1 MNYKEIYRRPPI
13 TDREWVMPF
22 GKHKGKTIAYL
33 MDADPQYLAWCIER
47 DMIELDHIL
56 LDEFEQLNP
65 WMIDA

>member
-1 MNYKEIYRRPPI
+1 MNYKEIYRRPTI

-22 GKHKGKTIAYL
+22 GKHKGLTIGFL

-56 LDEFEQLNP
+56 QSELETINP
-65 WMIDA
+65 WMRDI

>member
-1 MNYKEIYRRPPI
+1 MDYKQVYRKVI
-13 TDREWVMPF
+13 NDKTYQLQF
-22 GKHKGKTIAYL
+22 GKHKGLTIGFL